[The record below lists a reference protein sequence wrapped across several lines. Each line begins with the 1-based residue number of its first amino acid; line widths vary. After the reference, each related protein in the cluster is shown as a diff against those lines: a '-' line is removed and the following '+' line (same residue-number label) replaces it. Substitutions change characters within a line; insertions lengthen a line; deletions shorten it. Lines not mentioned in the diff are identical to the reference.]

1 MLIEILKTII
11 DPELNCNIW
20 DLGLIYSAQIQE
32 DKVEIVMT
40 FTSPTCPEAQ
50 NILDN
55 IALKISEKIP
65 NLPLKV
71 SITWDPKWS
80 PSMMSEDLQFEMGV

>member
-1 MLIEILKTII
+1 MLINILKEII

-20 DLGLIYSAQIQE
+20 DLGLIYSAQILE

-55 IALKISEKIP
+55 MTVEISKAIP
-65 NLPLKV
+65 NLPLKIH
-71 SITWDPKWS
+71 ITWDPKWS